1 MPAQNKLFD
10 DLPVDRYLGQSK
22 DALTLVIS
30 IPKLG
35 AQQKLFND
43 LLAKIEKTGQD
54 LEALK
59 QLELAH
65 GVERN
70 KKLQPAKQ
78 QTQDIHEKFVL
89 LLDQRLQN
97 PKVLSKKQLAD
108 LGYVA
113 AVMADSLDAVADMS
127 GTPLRPELQVVVDRL
142 CAVLDG
148 EDEVDDEVAQGMGA
162 AAPRSAQNVDE
173 ELAEIKRMMSEMAGV
188 ELGDDFGADAQTP
201 EELMEL
207 VMRKMQT
214 ERDAAQEAHQ
224 ARHAKRKKTPKQQKA
239 EQEAQQA
246 TMDAD
251 SALRMIYRKLASAL
265 HPDREPDEAKRIR
278 KTHLMGQVN
287 AANDAKD
294 LLTLLRLQLQIEQ
307 IDPLAIATMAD
318 DKLKSYNR
326 MLKEQFQTVQH
337 ELLIAQD
344 RLRYEWQL
352 GYGAITLKAVQ
363 SSLREQLQAMNAQ
376 NAYMQADLQQMQDD
390 KYLKSWVKEQ
400 IRQLAAA
407 ETGIEHWL

>member
-1 MPAQNKLFD
+1 
-10 DLPVDRYLGQSK
+10 
-22 DALTLVIS
+22 
-30 IPKLG
+30 
-35 AQQKLFND
+35 
-43 LLAKIEKTGQD
+43 
-54 LEALK
+54 
-59 QLELAH
+59 
-65 GVERN
+65 
-70 KKLQPAKQ
+70 
-78 QTQDIHEKFVL
+78 
-89 LLDQRLQN
+89 
-97 PKVLSKKQLAD
+97 
-108 LGYVA
+108 
-113 AVMADSLDAVADMS
+113 
-127 GTPLRPELQVVVDRL
+127 
-142 CAVLDG
+142 LDG

-173 ELAEIKRMMSEMAGV
+173 ELAESKRMMSEMAGV

-326 MLKEQFQTVQH
+326 MLKEQLQTVQH